1 MPRFSVIVPA
11 HKVQAY
17 LHECLE
23 SVLGQSFSDF
33 EVIAVDD
40 RSPDASGA
48 ILDAFAARDR
58 RVTVLHLKENVGLGP
73 ARNAG
78 TARATGDYLLFLDS
92 DDTLAP
98 GSLQALAD
106 RLKETAEPDVL
117 VYDYARTY
125 WDGRVV
131 RNQRAALLAQDGRP
145 AGPLDDRPE
154 LLRLLPVAW
163 NKAYRRE
170 FVQRR
175 DFAFPPGWYEDVP
188 WTYPVLLAARS
199 IAVLDRV
206 CVHYRQRRRG
216 SILRTTSSRH
226 FDVFDQYDR
235 VFAFLDRNPGLD
247 GWRPAL
253 FGRMTDHLLA
263 VYNTPG
269 RLPRSA
275 RGVYFQ
281 RCSVHFRRYRPQEP
295 GPRPHGVP
303 GGARRLLVR
312 LGARQVFDAVR
323 TANALRRRLRR
334 LAKDAARAAREAG
347 LRLHY
352 RVQRHRRLDPDLAVF
367 AARRYDG
374 YGGDPAALEAGV
386 RDLAP
391 HIRTAWITTPAHAH
405 TLPRGVRRLQ
415 PGSPAYWTA
424 LARATYLVNDV
435 NFPHAYR
442 KRRGQVNLHTHQG
455 TPLGRT
461 GLDVQGHPAASAG
474 RDFARM
480 LAHTDRWDFCLSANP
495 HSTVVWERAYPAGYT
510 TLEHGRPGNDVLLR
524 ADADDVRRI
533 RAGLGVPAGS
543 TAILYAPAHRDYR
556 RGFHPPVDLARLAR
570 ELGPGHVVLYRAPD
584 GDAGTATL
592 PEGLPDTVLDVS
604 AHPSV
609 QELCLAADAL
619 VTDYSSLMFDYAGL
633 DRPIVVHAGDWT
645 AYRAARGTYFD
656 ITAEAP
662 GPVARSEDELLSI
675 LTTDTWRGPRSAR
688 LRAAFRARFCPYDDG
703 HAAERVV
710 RRVFLGEDGGQPSA
724 LPPERRTPAPPAR
737 P

>member
-1 MPRFSVIVPA
+1 LPRFSVIVPVY
-11 HKVQAY
+11 KVQAY

-23 SVLGQSFSDF
+23 SVLGQCFSDF

-48 ILDAFAARDR
+48 IVDAFAARDR
-58 RVTVLHLKENVGLGP
+58 RVTALHLKENVGLGP

-78 TARATGDYLLFLDS
+78 MARATGDYLLFLDS

-98 GSLQALAD
+98 GALQAVAD
-106 RLKETAEPDVL
+106 RIKETAEPDVL

-131 RNQRAALLAQDGRP
+131 RNQRAHLLAQDGRP
-145 AGPLDDRPE
+145 AGPLDDRPA

-163 NKAYRRE
+163 NKAYKRDFVERRG
-170 FVQRR
+170 
-175 DFAFPPGWYEDVP
+175 FAFPPGWYEDAP
-188 WTYPVLLAARS
+188 WTYPLLLSARA

-216 SILRTTSSRH
+216 SILATTSSRH
-226 FDVFDQYDR
+226 FDIFEQYDR
-235 VFAFLDRNPGLD
+235 VFAFLDRNPALD

-253 FGRMTDHLLA
+253 FSRMTDHLLA

-275 RGVYFQ
+275 RAVYFK
-281 RCSVHFRRYRPQEP
+281 RCTAHFRQYRPQEP
-295 GPRPHGVP
+295 APRPRGVP
-303 GGARRLLVR
+303 GGTRRLLVR
-312 LGARQVFDAVR
+312 LGARHVFDAVR
-323 TANALRRRLRR
+323 TVNALRRRMRR
-334 LAKDAARAAREAG
+334 LGRDTARAAREAG

-352 RVQRHRRLDPDLAVF
+352 RIQRHRPLDPDLAVF
-367 AARRYDG
+367 AACRYGG
-374 YGGDPAALEAGV
+374 YGGDPAALEAAV

-391 HIRTAWITTPAHAH
+391 HIRTAWITTPAYAR
-405 TLPRGVRRLQ
+405 TLPHGVRRLQ

-455 TPLGRT
+455 TPLGRM

-510 TLEHGRPGNDVLLR
+510 TLEHGQPRNDVLLR
-524 ADADDVRRI
+524 ADADDVRRV
-533 RAGLGVPAGS
+533 RAALGIPPEA

-556 RGFHPPVDLARLAR
+556 RGFHPPADLARMAR
-570 ELGPGHVVLYRAPD
+570 ELGPGHVVLYRAPH
-584 GDAGTATL
+584 GYEGTATL

-609 QELCLAADAL
+609 QDLCLAADAL
-619 VTDYSSLMFDYAGL
+619 VTDYSPLMFDYAGL
-633 DRPIVVHAGDWT
+633 DRPIVVHAEDWT

-656 ITAEAP
+656 ITAEPP
-662 GPVARSEDELLSI
+662 GPVARNEDELLDI
-675 LTTDTWRGPRSAR
+675 LTTGAWRGRRSAE

-710 RRVFLGEDGGQPSA
+710 RRVFLGEDGGQPSVV
-724 LPPERRTPAPPAR
+724 PPERRTPAPAAR